1 MPCHNYFKIGIAESV
16 AWITQ
21 IRDLEDNLRA
31 FLEIHG
37 GLICEPS

>member
-1 MPCHNYFKIGIAESV
+1 MPCPNYLKIGMAESV

-21 IRDLEDNLRA
+21 IGDLEDNLRA
-31 FLEIHG
+31 FPEICG